1 MKLLIKM
8 MVTAWTKTVRNRR
21 SRFIDAID
29 LFQHRYK
36 PVISIN
42 NEGKLYFHSTA
53 FNGEIT
59 GLMEWETKHK
69 EYMNVKRSCTVI
81 DCIVELEKTT
91 E

>member
-1 MKLLIKM
+1 MKRLIKM
-8 MVTAWTKTVRNRR
+8 MVSALTDRIIKRR
-21 SRFIDAID
+21 SKFIDAID
-29 LFQHRYK
+29 LFEHRYK

-69 EYMNVKRSCTVI
+69 EYMNVKISRTVI